1 MLIAAYYTNKE
12 IIINHYSFIMTY
24 ISNAKLQ
31 NYNDNMMTNFFFNFD
46 NKFHNSANF
55 HLDNY
60 L

>member
-31 NYNDNMMTNFFFNFD
+31 NYNYNMMTNFFF
-46 NKFHNSANF
+46 KF
-55 HLDNY
+55 
-60 L
+60 